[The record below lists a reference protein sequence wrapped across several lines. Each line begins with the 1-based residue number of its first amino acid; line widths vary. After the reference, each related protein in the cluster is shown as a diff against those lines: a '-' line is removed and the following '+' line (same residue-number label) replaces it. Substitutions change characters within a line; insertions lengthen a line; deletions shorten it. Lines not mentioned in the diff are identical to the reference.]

1 MDGEPRLMA
10 TLLYGCGLRL
20 LECCRLRV
28 KDVDFGRNQI
38 TIRRG
43 KGDKDRATML
53 PVSIKSELAVHL
65 ERVRTQHE
73 RDLANGAGWVELP
86 VLSRPALD
94 VDARGGEDPGFGD
107 NTLLGRLEMIGD
119 RLVLEVNSAGRLAR
133 ARQWLEGL
141 PGVSFERAT
150 ARDVLSESR
159 PVDDKL
165 PARPVK
171 VEPEML
177 RAIEQMHRDLLRGWV
192 DQPIPALGGL
202 SPRQACKTPE
212 GRRRVERLVRTMPA
226 ATYPGG
232 TLPPPRDEL
241 LRELGLK
248 R

>member
-1 MDGEPRLMA
+1 MA

-165 PARPVK
+165 PARPVRSSRRCCARSSRCTATSFE
-171 VEPEML
+171 V
-177 RAIEQMHRDLLRGWV
+177 GWISRSPLSV
-192 DQPIPALGGL
+192 V
-202 SPRQACKTPE
+202 SPRA
-212 GRRRVERLVRTMPA
+212 RRARHRKAGVGWNGWCARCR
-226 ATYPGG
+226 
-232 TLPPPRDEL
+232 PPRT
-241 LRELGLK
+241 REERSRLCATSSCASSG
-248 R
+248 